1 MKVRVELHAVLR
13 DLIPG
18 GKGEVELGSGATV
31 LDLLNQVGV
40 DTELRELVTVNGTQ
54 IEDFSQTLQDEDT
67 ISVFPAVAGGD
78 RSAYLDEGI
87 RLFKEGDY
95 FLAHET
101 LEEYWIEA
109 PEPER
114 DFYQGLIH
122 LAVGFH
128 HLARA
133 NSIGAKAQFR
143 KASNRLAGYSGRH
156 EGVDVDG
163 IRDFLE
169 GAADKVDRGE
179 KLEPPALDERRRM
192 SGESS

>member
-18 GKGEVELGSGATV
+18 GKGEVELGSGATLV
-31 LDLLNQVGV
+31 DLLNQVGV
-40 DTELRELVTVNGTQ
+40 DEELRELVTVNGTQ
-54 IEDFSQTLQDEDT
+54 VEDLSQAVNEGDT
-67 ISVFPAVAGGD
+67 IAVFPAVAGGD
-78 RSAYLDEGI
+78 RSPYLDEGI

-101 LEEYWIEA
+101 LEEHWIEA

-128 HLARA
+128 HLVRG

-143 KASNRLAGYSGRH
+143 KALNRLSSYAGRH
-156 EGVDVDG
+156 EGVDVDS
-163 IRDFLE
+163 IRTFLE
-169 GAADKVDRGE
+169 DASGKIDRGE
-179 KLEPPALDERRRM
+179 KLKPPAFD
-192 SGESS
+192 